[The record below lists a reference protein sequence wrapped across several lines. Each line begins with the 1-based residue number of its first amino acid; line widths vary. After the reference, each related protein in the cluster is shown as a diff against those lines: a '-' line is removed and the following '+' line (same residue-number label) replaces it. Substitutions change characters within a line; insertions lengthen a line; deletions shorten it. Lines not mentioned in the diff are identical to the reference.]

1 MDGVDRMIQ
10 LGKIEVLKEDN
21 VHLLQTIAHLNNR
34 ITELEQ
40 ENSRLIAKV
49 VKYKSPPDDSDLA
62 VVVDNAMKEYCE
74 TYPEGKWASSTEVA
88 MLVHRYL
95 QDYRIALKEGDLS
108 KEDFV
113 DEDLEAEE

>member
-1 MDGVDRMIQ
+1 MDGTDKMHV

-21 VHLLQTIAHLNNR
+21 IQLLQTISRLNNR

-40 ENSRLIAKV
+40 ENYRLIGKV

-62 VVVDNAMKEYCE
+62 VVIDNAMKEYCE
-74 TYPEGKWASSTEVA
+74 LYPEGKWASSTEVA

-95 QDYRIALKEGDLS
+95 QDYRIALKEGGLS

-113 DEDLEAEE
+113 DEDLETE

>member
-1 MDGVDRMIQ
+1 MDGVDKMHV

-21 VHLLQTIAHLNNR
+21 IHLLQTIARLNNR

-40 ENSRLIAKV
+40 ENARLIAKV
-49 VKYKSPPDDSDLA
+49 VKYKSPPDDADLD
-62 VVVDNAMKEYCE
+62 VVIDNAMKEYCE
-74 TYPEGKWASSTEVA
+74 LFPEGKWASSTEVA
-88 MLVHRYL
+88 MLVHRYF

-113 DEDLEAEE
+113 DEDLEAE

>member
-1 MDGVDRMIQ
+1 MDGTDKMHV
-10 LGKIEVLKEDN
+10 LGKIEVMKEDN
-21 VHLLQTIAHLNNR
+21 IHLLQTIAHLNNR

-40 ENSRLIAKV
+40 ENSRLILKV
-49 VKYKSPPDDSDLA
+49 VKYKCPPDDSDLA
-62 VVVDNAMKEYCE
+62 VVIDNAMNEYCE
-74 TYPEGKWASSTEVA
+74 LFPEGKWASSTEVA

-113 DEDLEAEE
+113 DEDLESE

>member
-1 MDGVDRMIQ
+1 MDGTDKMHV
-10 LGKIEVLKEDN
+10 LGKIELLKEDN
-21 VHLLQTIAHLNNR
+21 IHLLQTISRLHNR

-40 ENSRLIAKV
+40 ENYRLIEKV

-62 VVVDNAMKEYCE
+62 VVIDNAMKEYCE
-74 TYPEGKWASSTEVA
+74 LYPEGKWASSTEVA

-113 DEDLEAEE
+113 DEDLETE

>member
-1 MDGVDRMIQ
+1 MDGPDKMHV
-10 LGKIEVLKEDN
+10 LAKNEALKEDN
-21 VHLLQTIAHLNNR
+21 IHLLQTISRLNNR

-40 ENSRLIAKV
+40 ENARLIEKS
-49 VKYKSPPDDSDLA
+49 VKYKSPDNDADLA
-62 VVVDNAMKEYCE
+62 LVIDNAMKEYCE
-74 TYPEGKWASSTEVA
+74 LFPEGKWASSTEVA

-113 DEDLEAEE
+113 DEDLEAE